1 MRQSYQHFSIALRE
15 STDIPYFKYDTTP
28 DHPCQMCS
36 RPRDIGP
43 TSGASWACRFRSP
56 PGIRCTFFRACTRGT
71 GEGGGKLL
79 SQQVLTRRCYYT
91 CFRLFPNGLLLC
103 DHGLFQNP
111 INQSMSSRK
120 EYEDGSTAGKKSP
133 FVILGLFTYMH
144 GIKRHINTTTP
155 TRLKGHHMDRKT
167 IQNK

>member
-15 STDIPYFKYDTTP
+15 PTDIPYFKYDTTP

-71 GEGGGKLL
+71 GEGGREGIIPAGTHEEVLL
-79 SQQVLTRRCYYT
+79 H
-91 CFRLFPNGLLLC
+91 LFSLISEWASAL
-103 DHGLFQNP
+103 
-111 INQSMSSRK
+111 
-120 EYEDGSTAGKKSP
+120 
-133 FVILGLFTYMH
+133 
-144 GIKRHINTTTP
+144 
-155 TRLKGHHMDRKT
+155 
-167 IQNK
+167 